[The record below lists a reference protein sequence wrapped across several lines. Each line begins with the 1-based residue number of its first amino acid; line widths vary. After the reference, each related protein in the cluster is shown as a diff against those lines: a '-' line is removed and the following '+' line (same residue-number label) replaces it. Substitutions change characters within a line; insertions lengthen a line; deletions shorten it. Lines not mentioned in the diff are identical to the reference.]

1 MTKGKFLKVKCKCG
15 NEQIIF
21 GSASSAVSCL
31 VCKEALAQPTG
42 ARAKVVEGAR
52 VLEVLS

>member
-15 NEQIIF
+15 NEQIIY
-21 GSASSAVSCL
+21 GSASSTVSCL
-31 VCKEALAQPTG
+31 VCKETLAQPTG